1 MAYSFYRDYEHAYN
15 KPMDI
20 TLPELEEAIN
30 YWRNLRP
37 SLGEE
42 RALSPEVN
50 ELAKLYALMIFHQQ
64 KSISYTS
71 LDQACRQLIDAWR
84 KQTA

>member
-1 MAYSFYRDYEHAYN
+1 
-15 KPMDI
+15 MDI
-20 TLPELEEAIN
+20 TLPELEAAIN
-30 YWRNLRP
+30 YWRTLRP

-50 ELAKLYALMIFHQQ
+50 ELAKLYALMIFHQH
-64 KSISYTS
+64 KSISYTT